1 MKKNTVRIVAAA
13 AGLLVC
19 GLASAQSAGS
29 WSARIGVTNL
39 SPDVTS
45 GNLSAPSFPN
55 TKVDAKESTQLSG
68 GITYMVTDNIAL
80 DVPLA
85 TPFKHDLMGDGAIAG
100 VGKLGSTKAIPV
112 TLMMQ
117 YRFNEANAAFRPYVA
132 LGVTYAYFYGEKTTA
147 TLNGLTGGTLANP
160 TTAKVDNK
168 LGALAQVGMVYNFN
182 ERWFVDA
189 SYSKSFLKTRIHL
202 SSGQS
207 ISTKLNPNVFSVGV
221 GYRF

>member
-1 MKKNTVRIVAAA
+1 MKNTLRIA
-13 AGLLVC
+13 AGATALALC
-19 GLASAQSAGS
+19 SLASAQSAGT
-29 WSARIGVTNL
+29 WSARVGVMNL
-39 SPDVTS
+39 SPDVSS

-55 TKVDAKESTQLSG
+55 TKVDAKDSTQLSG
-68 GITYMVTDNIAL
+68 GINYMVTDNIAIDL
-80 DVPLA
+80 PLA
-85 TPFKHDLMGDGAIAG
+85 TPFKHDLVGAGAIAG
-100 VGKLGSTKAIPV
+100 VGKLGSTKAIPA
-112 TLMMQ
+112 TLMLQ

-168 LGALAQVGMVYNFN
+168 FGALAQLGFVYNFN

-189 SYSKSFLKTRIHL
+189 SFSKSILKTKAHL
-202 SSGQS
+202 STGQS
-207 ISTKLNPNVFSVGV
+207 IDLRLNPNVYFIGI

>member
-1 MKKNTVRIVAAA
+1 MKNSVRIIAAA
-13 AGLLVC
+13 AALAAC

-29 WSARIGVTNL
+29 WLARVGVTHL
-39 SPDVTS
+39 APDVNS

-55 TKVDAKESTQLSG
+55 TKVDAKSNTQLGG
-68 GITYMVTDNIAL
+68 GITYMLTDNLAV

-85 TPFKHDLMGDGAIAG
+85 TPFKHDLTGDGAIAG
-100 VGKLGSTKAIPV
+100 VGKLGSTKAIPA

-117 YRFNEANAAFRPYVA
+117 YRFNEANAAFRPYVG
-132 LGVTYAYFYGEKTTA
+132 LGVTYAYFYDEKTTA

-168 LGALAQVGMVYNFN
+168 FGALAQLGFVYNFN

-189 SYSKSFLKTRIHL
+189 SYSKSFLKTKIHL

-207 ISTKLNPNVFSVGV
+207 INVKLDPNVFALAV

>member
-1 MKKNTVRIVAAA
+1 MRNSVRVTAAA
-13 AGLLVC
+13 VALAAC
-19 GLASAQSAGS
+19 GLASAQTAGT

-39 SPDVTS
+39 SPDVNS

-55 TKVDAKESTQLSG
+55 TKVDAKGNTQLSG
-68 GITYMVTDNIAL
+68 GINYMLTDNLAL
-80 DVPLA
+80 DLPLA
-85 TPFKHDLMGDGAIAG
+85 TPFKHDLVGDGAIAG
-100 VGKLGSTKAIPV
+100 VGKLGSTKAIPA
-112 TLMMQ
+112 TLLLQ
-117 YRFNEANAAFRPYVA
+117 YRFNESNAAFRPYVA
-132 LGVTYAYFYGEKTTA
+132 LGLTYAYFYNEKTTA

-168 LGALAQVGMVYNFN
+168 FGTIAQVGVIYNFN

-189 SYSKSFLKTRIHL
+189 SYGKSFLKTKIHL

-207 ISTKLNPNVFSVGV
+207 ISVKLNPDVFSVGI

>member
-1 MKKNTVRIVAAA
+1 MKNSVRIIAAA
-13 AGLLVC
+13 AALAAC

-29 WSARIGVTNL
+29 WLARVGVTHL
-39 SPDVTS
+39 APDVNS

-55 TKVDAKESTQLSG
+55 TKVDAKSNTQLGG
-68 GITYMVTDNIAL
+68 GITYMLTDNLAV

-85 TPFKHDLMGDGAIAG
+85 TPFKHDLTGDGAIAG
-100 VGKLGSTKAIPV
+100 VGKLGSTKAIPA

-117 YRFNEANAAFRPYVA
+117 YRFNEANAAFRPYVG
-132 LGVTYAYFYGEKTTA
+132 LGVTYAYFYDEKTTA

-168 LGALAQVGMVYNFN
+168 FGALAQLGFVYNFN
-182 ERWFVDA
+182 ERWCVDA
-189 SYSKSFLKTRIHL
+189 SYSKSFLKTKIHL

-207 ISTKLNPNVFSVGV
+207 INVKLDPNVFALAV

>member
-1 MKKNTVRIVAAA
+1 MKNSVRIIATAAA
-13 AGLLVC
+13 LAAC
-19 GLASAQSAGS
+19 ELASAQSAGS
-29 WSARIGVTNL
+29 WLARVGVTHL
-39 SPDVTS
+39 APDVNS

-55 TKVDAKESTQLSG
+55 TKVDAKSNTQLGG
-68 GITYMVTDNIAL
+68 GITYMLTDNLAV

-85 TPFKHDLMGDGAIAG
+85 TPFKHDLTGDGAIAG
-100 VGKLGSTKAIPV
+100 VGKLGSTKAIPA

-117 YRFNEANAAFRPYVA
+117 YRFNEANAAFRPYVG
-132 LGVTYAYFYGEKTTA
+132 LGVTYAYFYDEKTTA

-168 LGALAQVGMVYNFN
+168 FGALAQLGFVYNFN

-189 SYSKSFLKTRIHL
+189 SYSKSFLKTKIHL

-207 ISTKLNPNVFSVGV
+207 INVKLDPNVFALAV

>member
-1 MKKNTVRIVAAA
+1 MKNSVRIIAAA
-13 AGLLVC
+13 AALAAC

-29 WSARIGVTNL
+29 WLARVGVTHL
-39 SPDVTS
+39 APDVNS

-55 TKVDAKESTQLSG
+55 TKVDAKSNTQLGG
-68 GITYMVTDNIAL
+68 GITYMLTDNLAV

-85 TPFKHDLMGDGAIAG
+85 TPFKHDLTGDGAIAG
-100 VGKLGSTKAIPV
+100 VGKLGSTKAIPA

-117 YRFNEANAAFRPYVA
+117 YRFNEANAAFRPYVG
-132 LGVTYAYFYGEKTTA
+132 LGVTYAYFYDEKTTA

-168 LGALAQVGMVYNFN
+168 FGALAQLGFVYNFN

-189 SYSKSFLKTRIHL
+189 SYSKSFLKTKIHL

-207 ISTKLNPNVFSVGV
+207 INVKLDPNVFALAVGFV
-221 GYRF
+221 A

>member
-1 MKKNTVRIVAAA
+1 MKNSVRIIATAAA
-13 AGLLVC
+13 LAAC
-19 GLASAQSAGS
+19 ELASAQLAGS
-29 WSARIGVTNL
+29 WLARVGVTHL
-39 SPDVTS
+39 APDVNS

-55 TKVDAKESTQLSG
+55 TKVDAKSNTQLGG
-68 GITYMVTDNIAL
+68 GITYMLTDNLAV

-85 TPFKHDLMGDGAIAG
+85 TPFKHDLTGDGAIAG
-100 VGKLGSTKAIPV
+100 VGKLGSTKAIPA

-117 YRFNEANAAFRPYVA
+117 YRFNEANAAFRPYVG
-132 LGVTYAYFYGEKTTA
+132 LGVTYAYFYDEKTTA

-168 LGALAQVGMVYNFN
+168 FGALAQLGFVYNFN

-189 SYSKSFLKTRIHL
+189 SYSKSFLKTKIHL

-207 ISTKLNPNVFSVGV
+207 INVKLDPNVFALAV